1 MTWNRKLNWA
11 LALLLG
17 LAIASTAGAG
27 DLQSLYDAA
36 GPGEGYDKLI
46 VLDPSEVYTGYMIVQ
61 DAIKCALH
69 GNGALIELDSF
80 GALMTFYNSTLDIDG
95 CVITGGTEGLYYA
108 YCGASTVRNCT
119 IIGNG
124 TGVRCVVAPV
134 TIENCIIANN
144 TERGISCFE
153 GYYPTILYN
162 NVWDNG
168 QGNYMYLCS
177 G

>member
-1 MTWNRKLNWA
+1 MTWKWALNCA

-17 LAIASTAGAG
+17 LAVISSAGAE
-27 DLQSLYDAA
+27 DLQSIYDAA

-46 VLDPSEVYTGYMIVQ
+46 ILDPGEVYTGYMIVQ
-61 DAIKCALH
+61 DGVRCAVH
-69 GNGALIELDSF
+69 GNGALIELDAF
-80 GALMTFYNSTLDIDG
+80 GALMVFYNSTLDIDG
-95 CVITGGTEGLYYA
+95 CVITGGTEGIYFA
-108 YCGASTVRNCT
+108 YCNASTVRNCT
-119 IIGNG
+119 IIGNE
-124 TGVRCVVAPV
+124 TGVRCEVAPV

-153 GYYPTILYN
+153 GHYPTIQYN
-162 NVWDNG
+162 DVWGNG